1 MDIIDYFLE
10 NHAALRTELEALAA
24 PFKRTHGVGWDD
36 CVVLDQPRLFQNVT
50 AFIASVKEHEMQED
64 EVLREVCVL
73 LEEDAKALAALAEGR
88 RSLREILK
96 LFNVIAYN
104 CDGEHVHRV
113 RELLFRLREELEPHL
128 AFEEKILFPLLRA
141 RLPAKLLRELGS
153 GAQAGGAHGH
163 AKR

>member
-10 NHAALRTELEALAA
+10 NHAALRAELEALAS

-36 CVVLDQPRLFQNVT
+36 CVVLDQNRLFQNVT
-50 AFIASVKEHEMQED
+50 AFIASVKEHELQED
-64 EVLREVCVL
+64 EVLSEVCVL

-128 AFEEKILFPLLRA
+128 EFEEKVLFPLLRA

-153 GAQAGGAHGH
+153 GVQAGGARGH

>member
-1 MDIIDYFLE
+1 MDIINYFLE
-10 NHAALRTELEALAA
+10 NQAALRAELEALAS

-36 CVVLDQPRLFQNVT
+36 CVVLDQKLLFRNIT

-64 EVLREVCVL
+64 ELLREVSVL
-73 LEEDAKALAALAEGR
+73 LEPDSQVLAALVEGR
-88 RSLREILK
+88 RSLRDILK
-96 LFNVIAYN
+96 LLNVIAFN

-113 RELLFRLREELEPHL
+113 RELLFRLREELEPYL

-141 RLPAKLLRELGS
+141 RLPEKLLRELGS
-153 GAQAGGAHGH
+153 GARAGRTGGY